1 MASFE
6 KRGNKYRVVVSVMD
20 NNARRKVSK
29 TFATKT
35 AAKEWAIMMEADK
48 LQNKSII
55 ASRMTFADWFEFW
68 METYRK
74 SDVRPS
80 TYKTYVLTL
89 NHVKKSFDE
98 VVLEDL
104 TYSLLQSRLDAIGKT
119 HSKGT
124 MSIITS
130 RIKASL
136 KDALYD
142 KYILDDIFT
151 RLKPHGI
158 ERSKKTNALSVT
170 EFEKLQD
177 YLYHHKLDKASL
189 AILVALETGMRIGEV
204 LALQYKDVSIPFNNI
219 HISKSRSGDMNT
231 VGKPKNKNSI
241 RDIKITK
248 ELANIISNEKSNSTE
263 FIFNCRRQTIRNR
276 LDSLISKL
284 DLQPITIHGL
294 RHSHASYLLYKG
306 VSINYVS
313 ARLGHANTSIT
324 QKVYAHMLKEE
335 KTREQDKTIK
345 VLSAS
350 PDVPKA
356 ISKC

>member
-6 KRGNKYRVVVSVMD
+6 KRGKRTRVVVSVMQSGV
-20 NNARRKVSK
+20 RRKVSK
-29 TFATKT
+29 TFDTKKK
-35 AAKEWAIMMEADK
+35 AKDWAIMMEADK
-48 LQNKSII
+48 LQNRSII
-55 ASRMTFADWFEFW
+55 ASSMTFADYFKMW
-68 METYRK
+68 METYKKNDIRL
-74 SDVRPS
+74 S
-80 TYKTYVLTL
+80 TYRTYVLTL
-89 NHVKKSFDE
+89 NHVKKSFDG

-124 MSIITS
+124 MSIIAS

-151 RLKPHGI
+151 RIKPHGI
-158 ERSKKTNALSVT
+158 ERSKKINALSVT

-177 YLYHHKLDKASL
+177 YLYHSKLDKASL

-219 HISKSRSGDMNT
+219 HVNKSRSGDMNT

-248 ELANIISNEKSNSTE
+248 ELANTIGNKNNDTE

-276 LDSLISKL
+276 LDLLTSKL
-284 DLQPITIHGL
+284 DLQPITVHGL

-313 ARLGHANTSIT
+313 ARLGHANTNIT

-335 KTREQDKTIK
+335 KTREQDKTIE
-345 VLSAS
+345 VLSTS

>member
-6 KRGNKYRVVVSVMD
+6 KRGKRTRVVVSVMQSGV
-20 NNARRKVSK
+20 RRKVSK
-29 TFATKT
+29 TFNTKKK
-35 AAKEWAIMMEADK
+35 AKDWAIMMEADK
-48 LQNKSII
+48 LQNKSIV

-80 TYKTYVLTL
+80 TYRTYVLTL
-89 NHVKKSFDE
+89 NHIKKSFDG
-98 VVLEDL
+98 VALEDL
-104 TYSLLQSRLDAIGKT
+104 TYSLLQSRLDTIGKT

-151 RLKPHGI
+151 RIKPHGI

-177 YLYHHKLDKASL
+177 HLYRSKLDKASL

-204 LALQYKDVSIPFNNI
+204 LSLQYKDVSIPFNNI
-219 HISKSRSGDMNT
+219 HVNKSRFGKI
-231 VGKPKNKNSI
+231 VGKPKNKNSV
-241 RDIKITK
+241 RDIKITN
-248 ELANIISNEKSNSTE
+248 ELASKISNGKSNSTE
-263 FIFNCRRQTIRNR
+263 FIFDCRRQTVRNR

>member
-6 KRGNKYRVVVSVMD
+6 KRGKRTRVVVSVMQSGV
-20 NNARRKVSK
+20 RRKVSK
-29 TFATKT
+29 TFDTKKK
-35 AAKEWAIMMEADK
+35 AKDWAIMMEADK

-80 TYKTYVLTL
+80 TYRTYVLTL
-89 NHVKKSFDE
+89 NHIKKSFDG
-98 VVLEDL
+98 VALEDL
-104 TYSLLQSRLDAIGKT
+104 TCSLLQSRLDTIGKT

-151 RLKPHGI
+151 RIKPHGI
-158 ERSKKTNALSVT
+158 ERSKKINALSVT

-177 YLYHHKLDKASL
+177 HLYHSKLDKASL

-219 HISKSRSGDMNT
+219 HVNKSRFGNMNT
-231 VGKPKNKNSI
+231 VGKPKNKNSV
-241 RDIKITK
+241 RDIKITN
-248 ELANIISNEKSNSTE
+248 ELASIISNGKSNGTE
-263 FIFNCRRQTIRNR
+263 FIFDCRRQTVRNR

-306 VSINYVS
+306 VSINYVT

-335 KTREQDKTIK
+335 KTREQDKTIEA
-345 VLSAS
+345 LSVS
-350 PDVPKA
+350 PNVPKA
-356 ISKC
+356 INKC

>member
-6 KRGNKYRVVVSVMD
+6 KRGKKTRVVVSVMQSGV
-20 NNARRKVSK
+20 RRKVSK
-29 TFATKT
+29 TFDTKKK
-35 AAKEWAIMMEADK
+35 AKDWAIMMEADK
-48 LQNKSII
+48 LQNRSVI
-55 ASRMTFADWFEFW
+55 ASSMTFADYFKMW

-80 TYKTYVLTL
+80 TYRTYVLTL
-89 NHVKKSFDE
+89 NHVKKSFDG
-98 VVLEDL
+98 VILEDL

-130 RIKASL
+130 RIKACL

-177 YLYHHKLDKASL
+177 YLYHSKLDKASL

-248 ELANIISNEKSNSTE
+248 KLANIIGNENNDTE

-276 LDSLISKL
+276 LDLLTNKL
-284 DLQPITIHGL
+284 DLQPITVHGL

-335 KTREQDKTIK
+335 KTREQDKTIEI
-345 VLSAS
+345 LSMS
-350 PDVPKA
+350 PNVPKA
-356 ISKC
+356 ISKY

>member
-6 KRGNKYRVVVSVMD
+6 KRGKRTRVVVSVMQSGV
-20 NNARRKVSK
+20 RRKVSK
-29 TFATKT
+29 TFDTKKK
-35 AAKEWAIMMEADK
+35 AKDWAIMMEADK
-48 LQNKSII
+48 LQNRSII
-55 ASRMTFADWFEFW
+55 ASSMTFADYFIMW
-68 METYRK
+68 METYK
-74 SDVRPS
+74 KNDIRPS
-80 TYKTYVLTL
+80 TYNTYISTL
-89 NHVKKSFDE
+89 RHIKESFDGIT
-98 VVLEDL
+98 LENL
-104 TYSLLQSRLDAIGKT
+104 TYSLLQSRLDTIGKT
-119 HSKGT
+119 LSKGT
-124 MSIITS
+124 MTLIVS
-130 RIKASL
+130 RIKACL

-177 YLYHHKLDKASL
+177 YLYHSKLDKASL

-204 LALQYKDVSIPFNNI
+204 LALQYKDVSIPSNNI
-219 HISKSRSGDMNT
+219 HVNKSRSGNI
-231 VGKPKNKNSI
+231 VGKPKNKNSV
-241 RDIKITK
+241 RDIKITN
-248 ELANIISNEKSNSTE
+248 ELANIISNEKNNSTE
-263 FIFNCRRQTIRNR
+263 FIFNCRRQTVRNR

-335 KTREQDKTIK
+335 KTREQDKTIEI
-345 VLSAS
+345 LSVS
-350 PDVPKA
+350 PNVPKA
-356 ISKC
+356 INKC